1 MYTFSNL
8 NIIPNKVET
17 VSELLQNKM
26 FFDDVNVFVEN
37 LIQAR

>member
-37 LIQAR
+37 MIQAR

>member
-8 NIIPNKVET
+8 KIIPNKVET

-26 FFDDVNVFVEN
+26 FFDDVNFLDEN
-37 LIQAR
+37 MIQAR